1 MRDFSALYHAE
12 LPHRAICVYLYLAN
26 RANRSG
32 ECWPAIPTIAQ
43 ELKLSQATVRRAI
56 RDLEREGLLETAQRY
71 RPNGGKSSLLYGLDC
86 KKHPLPPRGK
96 STPSATG
103 GT

>member
-1 MRDFSALYHAE
+1 MALVGADKHIATAWVTHIHLFRLEE
-12 LPHRAICVYLYLAN
+12 LLVVYLYLAN

-56 RDLEREGLLETAQRY
+56 RDLEREDLLKTVQRY
-71 RPNGGKSSLLYGLDC
+71 RPNGGKSSLLYS
-86 KKHPLPPRGK
+86 LPAAQK
-96 STPSATG
+96 ATD
-103 GT
+103 

>member
-56 RDLEREGLLETAQRY
+56 RDLEREDLLKTVQRY
-71 RPNGGKSSLLYGLDC
+71 RPNGGKSSLLYSL
-86 KKHPLPPRGK
+86 
-96 STPSATG
+96 SAVQKATD
-103 GT
+103 

>member
-1 MRDFSALYHAE
+1 MRDFSALFHTE
-12 LPHRAICVYLYLAN
+12 LPHRAVCVYHYLAN

-32 ECWPAIPTIAQ
+32 ECWPSIPTIAQ

-71 RPNGGKSSLLYGLDC
+71 RPNGGKSSLLYS
-86 KKHPLPPRGK
+86 LPAVQ
-96 STPSATG
+96 SHDA
-103 GT
+103 